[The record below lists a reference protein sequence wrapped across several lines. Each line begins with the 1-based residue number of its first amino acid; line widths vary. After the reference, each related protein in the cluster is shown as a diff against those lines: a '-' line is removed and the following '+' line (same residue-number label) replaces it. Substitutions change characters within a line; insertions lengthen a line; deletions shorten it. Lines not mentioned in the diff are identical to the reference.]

1 MPGNYNNSW
10 FPNYAQGTPGSPIQN
25 QMVNPY
31 TGGSYQTVYPAPYTG
46 QSQNT
51 WAPMPQQSYDQPSDI
66 SGVVWALGDAG
77 ATSYPVARGAKLLIM
92 DATPN
97 SQYFWIK
104 ETDQYTGRPLPMH
117 KFRYEDV
124 TDLQNG
130 AQPPMLPNQMS
141 GANQQPVIDYVPK
154 TEFDALRNELES
166 LKRTIKD
173 MRKRNH
179 EPDSN
184 ANDH

>member
-1 MPGNYNNSW
+1 MPGNYNYINNPW
-10 FPNYAQGTPGSPIQN
+10 IPNYAQGTPTTPI
-25 QMVNPY
+25 NP
-31 TGGSYQTVYPAPYTG
+31 SYSSTAFPAPYTG
-46 QSQNT
+46 QTPNT
-51 WAPMPQQSYDQPSDI
+51 FVPMPQQQSYDQSSDI

-77 ATSYPVARGAKLLIM
+77 ASSYPVARGAKLLIM

-97 SQYFWIK
+97 SPYFWIK

-117 KFRYEDV
+117 KYRYEDV
-124 TDLQNG
+124 TEIQNG
-130 AQPPMLPNQMS
+130 SQAPMLTNQMS

-173 MRKRNH
+173 MRQRNH

-184 ANDH
+184 ANDR

>member
-1 MPGNYNNSW
+1 MPGNYNYINNPW
-10 FPNYAQGTPGSPIQN
+10 IPNYAQGTPTTLPNYN
-25 QMVNPY
+25 QGYNQTVNPY
-31 TGGSYQTVYPAPYTG
+31 NGGTYQSFP
-46 QSQNT
+46 
-51 WAPMPQQSYDQPSDI
+51 PQQSYDQSSDI

-97 SQYFWIK
+97 SPYFWIK
-104 ETDQYTGRPLPMH
+104 ETDQYTGRPLPMR

-124 TDLQNG
+124 TEIQNG
-130 AQPPMLPNQMS
+130 PQTSMLPNQMS

-173 MRKRNH
+173 MRKRTH
-179 EPDSN
+179 ESDNN

>member
-1 MPGNYNNSW
+1 MPGNYNNYNNPW
-10 FPNYAQGTPGSPIQN
+10 IPNYAQGTATSPVPSYNQAANYN

-31 TGGSYQTVYPAPYTG
+31 NGGTYQAFAP
-46 QSQNT
+46 
-51 WAPMPQQSYDQPSDI
+51 PQQSYDQSSDI

-97 SQYFWIK
+97 SRYFWIK

-117 KFRYEDV
+117 KYRYEDV
-124 TDLQNG
+124 TEIQNG
-130 AQPPMLPNQMS
+130 SQALISSQMS

-154 TEFDALRNELES
+154 TEFDALKNELES
-166 LKRTIKD
+166 LKKMFDDLTK
-173 MRKRNH
+173 
-179 EPDSN
+179 
-184 ANDH
+184 